1 MKSLFQFLSRWR
13 NLLLLFFLFVLFNG
27 LLNSILPKKHALDLM
42 FAYSADDAYAA
53 LAQLD
58 RDQLSVYS
66 VGIWVLDMPY
76 IVIYGLLFT
85 GLLLKIWKRTVVVW
99 LPLGIATMDLFENL
113 SISRILYLFP
123 LRQEFLVTVA
133 SFFTTSKW
141 TMVGFLVLSI
151 FCGLISSIAYRK
163 RFFAKSAGLR
173 I

>member
-1 MKSLFQFLSRWR
+1 
-13 NLLLLFFLFVLFNG
+13 
-27 LLNSILPKKHALDLM
+27 LPKKHALDLM
-42 FAYSADDAYAA
+42 FAYSAEDAYAA

-58 RDQLSVYS
+58 GDQLSVYS